1 MGHFDSEFRSCK
13 DSQPAN
19 FLPILCNNV
28 SGSWMMNLCGSPIC
42 SRQAAVSCA
51 WKEAFDSSTCLN
63 HLLVAGIAVLLVVIL
78 ALQLLVRIP
87 KSQASAGQLIALSS
101 SLHLAAVVFDGCL
114 GLVYLCLGLWMLWSS
129 SFNQGTSVYL
139 PHWWLVN
146 LAQGFSLILVS
157 FAFSIRGRVLGPAF
171 VRFWSV
177 FLTTYAAYICCSSV
191 VYMLVDKAV
200 TMKACLDVLFLP
212 AALLFLVYG
221 IWHIKDDGYERIEN
235 TLCKPLNTKT
245 VAEATDFEG
254 HVTPF
259 ADAGFFSTIS
269 FWWLNPLMKMGYEKP
284 LEEKDLPLLGTTDQ
298 AYNQYLMFLEKLNSK
313 KQLHPHGT
321 PSIFWTIISC
331 HKSGIIVSGF
341 FALLKVLTLS
351 SGPVLLKAFINVS
364 LGKWTFKYEGYV
376 LAAALFFCKCCESL
390 SERQWFFRARRLG
403 LQVRSFL

>member
-1 MGHFDSEFRSCK
+1 
-13 DSQPAN
+13 
-19 FLPILCNNV
+19 
-28 SGSWMMNLCGSPIC
+28 
-42 SRQAAVSCA
+42 
-51 WKEAFDSSTCLN
+51 LN

-87 KSQASAGQLIALSS
+87 KSRASTGQLIALGSP
-101 SLHLAAVVFDGCL
+101 LHLAAVVFDGCL

-177 FLTTYAAYICCSSV
+177 FLNIYAAYICCSSV

-212 AALLFLVYG
+212 AALLLLVCG
-221 IWHIKDDGYERIEN
+221 IWNIKDDGYEGIEN
-235 TLCKPLNTKT
+235 ALCKPLNTKT
-245 VAEATDFEG
+245 VAEATDFDG

-259 ADAGFFSTIS
+259 ANAGFFSTIS

-298 AYNQYLMFLEKLNSK
+298 AYNQYLMFVEKLNSK

-341 FALLKVLTLS
+341 FALLKVLMLS
-351 SGPVLLKAFINVS
+351 SGPAF
-364 LGKWTFKYEGYV
+364 EGIH
-376 LAAALFFCKCCESL
+376 
-390 SERQWFFRARRLG
+390 
-403 LQVRSFL
+403 